1 MSDDV
6 NDAVE
11 TAEETKPKK
20 AVSLLLTIVI
30 AVLSVL
36 GGYTAG
42 AFTGAPVLA
51 MLGLGGDAGEEGAPA
66 EGDEEADTELVEKA
80 EPTPADLFQP
90 MEGVFDPEK
99 KRFYAEVG
107 ELLIAMPHR
116 GATRHLQLT
125 IQLVGH
131 DQKYMKSVDNDVPAI
146 RNGLLIFFNQ
156 QEFERINTYEGR
168 ESLRRET
175 LARIN
180 QIIGATAED
189 RVADVYFTDYIT
201 Q

>member
-1 MSDDV
+1 VSDDV

-51 MLGLGGDAGEEGAPA
+51 MLGLGGDTGEEGAPA

-175 LARIN
+175 LVRIN

>member
-1 MSDDV
+1 VSDDV

-175 LARIN
+175 LVRIN

>member
-1 MSDDV
+1 MSNDV

-30 AVLSVL
+30 AVMSVL

-66 EGDEEADTELVEKA
+66 EGDEEAVTELVEKA

-175 LARIN
+175 LVRIN

>member
-1 MSDDV
+1 MSNDV

-11 TAEETKPKK
+11 TAEETNPKK

-66 EGDEEADTELVEKA
+66 EGDEEADTELAEKA

-107 ELLIAMPHR
+107 ELLIAMSHR

-125 IQLVGH
+125 VQLVGH

-175 LARIN
+175 LTRVN
-180 QIIGATAED
+180 EIIGATAED

>member
-1 MSDDV
+1 MSNDV

-30 AVLSVL
+30 ALLSVL

-51 MLGLGGDAGEEGAPA
+51 MLGLGGDALEEGAPA
-66 EGDEEADTELVEKA
+66 EGDKEADTELVEKA

-125 IQLVGH
+125 VQLVGH

-175 LARIN
+175 LTRVN
-180 QIIGATAED
+180 EIIGATAED

>member
-1 MSDDV
+1 MSNDV

-30 AVLSVL
+30 ALLSVL

-125 IQLVGH
+125 VQLVGH

-175 LARIN
+175 LVRIN

>member
-125 IQLVGH
+125 VQLVGH

-156 QEFERINTYEGR
+156 QAFERINTYEGR

-175 LARIN
+175 LVRIN

>member
-175 LARIN
+175 LVRIN

>member
-125 IQLVGH
+125 GQLVGH

-175 LARIN
+175 LTRVN
-180 QIIGATAED
+180 EIIGATAED